1 MEPIELELTIA
12 SPIELVLQETPP
24 IYIVPVGVLPA
35 PPVTPLP
42 FFPNDEE
49 AVRVAPDK
57 IVLTYGDWYMLSED
71 SDVGPHG
78 LPKMVTL
85 T

>member
-1 MEPIELELTIA
+1 MELELELTIA
-12 SPIELVLQETPP
+12 SAIELELLTEPP
-24 IYIVPVGVLPA
+24 IYIVPTGVLPA

-42 FFPNDEE
+42 FYDNDEHAMDE
-49 AVRVAPDK
+49 GHLV
-57 IVLTYGDWYMLSED
+57 YGDWYMLSEN

-78 LPKMVTL
+78 TPKMVTL